1 LEVGATVSID
11 LSGVSKLEKFAGMDL
26 VLESKGLNE
35 QARRKI
41 TGDTLYTITN
51 LKPADDY
58 RLAIESK
65 MDLRQV
71 Q

>member
-1 LEVGATVSID
+1 
-11 LSGVSKLEKFAGMDL
+11 LEKFAGMDL

-65 MDLRQV
+65 NGFTAGTIETYLSVKASMILLL
-71 Q
+71 

>member
-1 LEVGATVSID
+1 
-11 LSGVSKLEKFAGMDL
+11 MDL

-65 MDLRQV
+65 NGFTAGTIEKHIYQ
-71 Q
+71 